1 MLDFLL
7 WVPQETD
14 TEAETLRHCVWG
26 VYWDVLSRAA
36 PVKKKGK
43 PCRRNKGFR
52 GKYRKHQSWGSPL
65 ELFGAKRQSLCTPTL
80 ISHWMWTSPRKGV

>member
-14 TEAETLRHCVWG
+14 TEAETLRHCVRA
-26 VYWDVLSRAA
+26 VYWDVLSRTA

-52 GKYRKHQSWGSPL
+52 GKVQEAP
-65 ELFGAKRQSLCTPTL
+65 ELG
-80 ISHWMWTSPRKGV
+80 